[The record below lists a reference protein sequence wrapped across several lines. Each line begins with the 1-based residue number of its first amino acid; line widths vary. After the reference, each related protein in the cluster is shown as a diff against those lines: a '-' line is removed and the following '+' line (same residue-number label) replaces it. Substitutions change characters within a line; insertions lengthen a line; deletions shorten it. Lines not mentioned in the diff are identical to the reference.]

1 MTTVG
6 LAVIVGPG
14 DAALLPPLLASVA
27 GHVDQVAVLDTT
39 PGREVD
45 ATLLPAGTR
54 TGTFPWDDDFADAR
68 NAADALLTTDY
79 VIHADCDEIVVGAGH
94 VRTLADQA
102 NGIALWGA
110 QFNVMPDDEEHVL
123 VLQPWI
129 VPRGAAPWRSAI
141 HAPAPSQPLTALGR

>member
-14 DAALLPPLLASVA
+14 DTALLPRLLASA
-27 GHVDQVAVLDTT
+27 RGAVDQLAVLDTT
-39 PGREVD
+39 PGGEV
-45 ATLLPAGTR
+45 

-94 VRTLADQA
+94 LRALADQA

-129 VPRGAAPWRSAI
+129 VPREAAPWRSAI